1 MGAEMITASWNFYR
15 DMRDAT
21 SESLFFQIYGSMIAL
36 GASGDVK
43 PAGPVEEKPDP
54 RQMPFAREALAQI
67 EKGGY
72 PEALARIGA
81 LLGQYAGPIPL
92 HRLAMTDEF
101 IKSDKVLS
109 KIPEDEA
116 RRLRSEAGVMVLLEP
131 ERTLNALP
139 ALLSVKE
146 DRERTLQ
153 ILEWGLSLEGI
164 TKEQQD
170 MGRTI
175 MELLKG
181 GAVGNGKS
189 KATGKKIKKTG

>member
-1 MGAEMITASWNFYR
+1 
-15 DMRDAT
+15 
-21 SESLFFQIYGSMIAL
+21 
-36 GASGDVK
+36 
-43 PAGPVEEKPDP
+43 
-54 RQMPFAREALAQI
+54 MPFAKEALAQI
-67 EKGGY
+67 EEGGY

-109 KIPEDEA
+109 KISEDEA
-116 RRLRSEAGVMVLLEP
+116 RRLRSEAGVMVLMEP

-139 ALLSVKE
+139 ALLSRKE

-164 TKEQQD
+164 TKEQRD
-170 MGRTI
+170 MGKTI

-189 KATGKKIKKTG
+189 KATGKEKQENRIKKPNPLEEKEP